1 MTTSTS
7 RPAHGRGRWQSAGFL
22 VPNPSRLWK
31 LETRNFERKLPRASI
46 TPAGFSRVHLSA
58 RVFTPGQSH
67 APKTRSPNPNS
78 SLGEAFPVSPGFQ
91 PRDAPTRRPIPGGV
105 PGRTSSRH
113 HRPTR
118 IAAQVEYRASPLRT
132 KSLPRRASYLFRL
145 RAFAPPRLRASLRLL
160 TTHDSAILTSRTPQ
174 SGRSRDPQC
183 SFRVCVLGVVSSVAA
198 PAAEWAPSAL
208 PWSNHVCGFCGE

>member
-1 MTTSTS
+1 MTSS
-7 RPAHGRGRWQSAGFL
+7 KFDPHAVGADGNAAGFL

-46 TPAGFSRVHLSA
+46 IPAGFSRVQISA

-145 RAFAPPRLRASLRLL
+145 RAFAPPRLRASLRLRVSAPSRL
-160 TTHDSAILTSRTPQ
+160 RASTTRLPTARLLYLPAER
-174 SGRSRDPQC
+174 R
-183 SFRVCVLGVVSSVAA
+183 RVAVLGIPNV
-198 PAAEWAPSAL
+198 PSEC
-208 PWSNHVCGFCGE
+208 VCWVL